1 MATFT
6 QVFWRSD
13 NCNLEVEEKNRKVEN
28 RFNFQSILEIASL
41 ALGKYPLSLSF
52 RTGQIFWAR
61 TKEENYQQ
69 FHFLRKNEN
78 EIFTTISNN
87 FVYLQDKYFS
97 LCKKYDQAKRLI
109 ADLRQA
115 EVISRLC
122 TFQIL
127 TLLFALYRFYE

>member
-41 ALGKYPLSLSF
+41 ALGKYTSSLSF

-127 TLLFALYRFYE
+127 TLLFALNRFYD